1 VRLGGRLGV
10 GGALAQFAIGG
21 IIATVVLGF
30 VGVTVLRDLGQ
41 KDATRDAKRL
51 TRIVGMGVVE
61 PSLSDGLLKGDPKA
75 IERVDGV
82 VRGRAITDPIVRV
95 KLWTPDGR
103 IVYSDE
109 KRLIGER
116 FELGADEQEIIRH
129 GGIDAGVSDLDEPE
143 NRYERRDR
151 KLLEVY
157 LPVHTTS
164 GKPLMFEAYMRY
176 AAVSASARKTWI
188 SFLPA
193 LIGALVILQLVQLP
207 LAARMARR
215 IERGRRDRE
224 RLLQRAVEASDTE
237 RRRIAA
243 DLHDGVVQ
251 SLAGVS
257 FSLAAAAER
266 AGGNGGE
273 TYADDLNRGAAAT
286 RASIAELR
294 SLLVEIYPPRLHEAG
309 LAAALGDLTAP
320 LRGRGITTTCSVPDD
335 LGLPPGVDALFFRVA
350 QEALRNVASHSQAS
364 RVEIG
369 VARDG
374 DTARLVVRDDGV
386 GFDPS
391 AGAAE
396 GHFGMRV
403 LADLVADAGGR
414 LDVRSAPG
422 AGTTV
427 AVEVELS

>member
-1 VRLGGRLGV
+1 M
-10 GGALAQFAIGG
+10 QFAIGG
-21 IIATVVLGF
+21 VIATIALGF
-30 VGVTVLRDLGQ
+30 AGVAVLRNAGQ

-61 PSLSDGLLKGDPKA
+61 PELTDGLLHGDPAA
-75 IERVDGV
+75 IARVDHA

-95 KLWTPDGR
+95 KVWAPDGR
-103 IVYSDE
+103 ILYSDE

-116 FELGADEQEIIRH
+116 FELGSDEREIIDH
-129 GGIDAGVSDLDEPE
+129 GGIDAGISDLDEPE

-157 LPVHTTS
+157 MPVHTAS
-164 GKPLMFEAYMRY
+164 GTPLMFEAYLRY
-176 AAVSASARKTWI
+176 ASVTASARRTWL

-266 AGGNGGE
+266 AGGNGGDV
-273 TYADDLNRGAAAT
+273 YADDLRRGASAT

-294 SLLVEIYPPRLHEAG
+294 SLLVEIYPPRLQDAG
-309 LAAALGDLTAP
+309 LGAALGDLTAP
-320 LRGRGITTTCSVPDD
+320 LRGRGVTTTCNVPDG

-350 QEALRNVASHSQAS
+350 QEALRNVVSHAQAT
-364 RVEIG
+364 RVDIA
-369 VARDG
+369 VARSG
-374 DTARLVVRDDGV
+374 DTASLTVTDDGV
-386 GFDPS
+386 GFDP
-391 AGAAE
+391 AHAAAE

-403 LADLVADAGGR
+403 LGDLVADAGGR

-427 AVEVELS
+427 TVEVELS